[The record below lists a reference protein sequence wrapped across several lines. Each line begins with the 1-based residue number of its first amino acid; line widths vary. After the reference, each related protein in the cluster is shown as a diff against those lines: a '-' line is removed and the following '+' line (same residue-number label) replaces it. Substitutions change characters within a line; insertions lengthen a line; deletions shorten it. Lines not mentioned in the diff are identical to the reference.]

1 MGQKLEEKA
10 SAQRKKAISD
20 MTEYARKCKQTV
32 ILEVADPKRYVENAF
47 ADSMFVEIRSD
58 ERFDVQMQYP
68 LLGMQHAEPQCLVRK
83 EVYEMLLQA
92 AERLPEGY
100 RFRIWD
106 TWRPFALQ
114 KELYEVYSR
123 DIIRDFGLADC
134 TEEERKAV
142 IRKFVSDPVADRDV
156 PPVHTTG
163 GAVDLTILDEN
174 GRELP
179 MGTAF
184 DAFTDKT
191 NTAFYEK
198 VFVGEESEN
207 NDIDRE
213 IRDNRRLLY
222 HIMTEVGFTNLPS
235 EWWHFDYGDR
245 FWGYYKGKPAIY
257 RGVFT
262 REEIHGDGQQEKP
275 ER

>member
-1 MGQKLEEKA
+1 MGHKLEGTTLE
-10 SAQRKKAISD
+10 RKQKEIPD
-20 MTEYARKCKQTV
+20 
-32 ILEVADPKRYVENAF
+32 IADPKRYEKKAF
-47 ADSMFVEIRSD
+47 VDSEFVEIKTGG
-58 ERFDVQMQYP
+58 RFDVQMQYP
-68 LLGMQHAEPQCLVRK
+68 LLGMRHAEPQCLVRK

-92 AERLPEGY
+92 AARLPEGY

-123 DIIRDFGLADC
+123 DIIRDFGLADR

-198 VFVGEESEN
+198 VSQSAEN
-207 NDIDRE
+207 GDDAEDENDAEDKE

-222 HIMTEVGFTNLPS
+222 HIMTEAGFTNLPS

-262 REEIHGDGQQEKP
+262 REEIHGDGQQGKTGRERP
-275 ER
+275 EVGQP